1 MAFYHGKVLQLALR
15 DAGNTWRDFT
25 SYSGEVTL
33 PAKAGIAETTVFGRG
48 AKTFIG
54 GLLEGQV
61 TLKGFYDDTATTGPD
76 FVLAS
81 LLGTQPNKGLTVVA
95 QVTSQSNYGQI
106 IVSPGGAL
114 TGVTCVMDAVLTDYS
129 ISAPVNSVI
138 SWNASFQL
146 SGATTASGTLNGGTT
161 TGAYGLQII
170 RAASS
175 VVFNTAWIAGA
186 GGSASY
192 AALMGTTKQ
201 CFMMDPLA
209 DPVVQIALFK
219 QSLGE
224 MKKTLDEIHTEM
236 REYNKQSL
244 NLRLSKVESSI
255 QWVSR
260 TLIGM
265 LVSAPLAI
273 FLAYITTRA
282 H

>member
-1 MAFYHGKVLQLALR
+1 
-15 DAGNTWRDFT
+15 
-25 SYSGEVTL
+25 
-33 PAKAGIAETTVFGRG
+33 
-48 AKTFIG
+48 
-54 GLLEGQV
+54 
-61 TLKGFYDDTATTGPD
+61 
-76 FVLAS
+76 
-81 LLGTQPNKGLTVVA
+81 
-95 QVTSQSNYGQI
+95 
-106 IVSPGGAL
+106 
-114 TGVTCVMDAVLTDYS
+114 
-129 ISAPVNSVI
+129 
-138 SWNASFQL
+138 
-146 SGATTASGTLNGGTT
+146 
-161 TGAYGLQII
+161 
-170 RAASS
+170 
-175 VVFNTAWIAGA
+175 
-186 GGSASY
+186 
-192 AALMGTTKQ
+192 
-201 CFMMDPLA
+201 MDPLA